1 MTNFLPD
8 NIDELHLAEFRSSAI
23 ADDIAALNF
32 RSFDGS
38 NENELDE
45 AFTLL
50 IEEPDHNN
58 NGTLAG
64 ESQKKLSNTLRSG
77 GWIFDGYKGICVK
90 PNSPRKG
97 KDENGK
103 EKDIKYESPWG
114 AGKLQI
120 LIPRISVRA
129 GLEIVSKLGEE
140 VAEEYRSRIELSAP
154 GAEDPGFWD
163 WYLEHDGFI
172 IITEGI
178 KKACS
183 LVSNGYPAIALNG
196 MWGWGTNIKDMFG
209 NVERDNRGKSLKTI
223 HPDLEPFLDGREIVL
238 ALDREAT
245 PDKVKMVEA
254 AKAAFVQAI
263 DGEGIVVTDL
273 KWRNAKGS
281 TKGIDDYIAAKGVK
295 ALDKAYAKRSEI
307 QPPPPKEERQTG
319 GDRLLAIA
327 KTATYFHTADKI
339 PYADIWIEGN
349 RHTYPVRSK
358 AFRLWLS
365 GEYLDST
372 EKGIGSQTLQDT
384 LSTLEAISIFRGE
397 TRQVHLRTAEQQGKI
412 YIDLGT
418 PDWKAIEVDSSGWR
432 LVSDPPVRFWR
443 PESLLALPYPVEGG
457 SLDELKELL
466 NVDGSAWILIIT
478 FLLFCFCPG
487 KTYPVLV
494 ISAHRGSGKTAAA
507 EILKGLIDPGKAAL
521 IKLQGDTL
529 KLAVTLSRRW
539 LAVYDNVGHISPEQ
553 SDDLCRVA
561 TNFGYSTR
569 TLHTTD
575 EETTFELTRPQII
588 TAIDALV
595 TRDDLADR
603 VLMVQ
608 LLEITEDKRLPQ
620 AELNTKVEAARP
632 RILGALLTALSQTLA
647 AIPDT
652 KPKTLPRMADYALFA
667 IASEKALGLKDG
679 DFMKVFNQSRE
690 QSRQVVIESSPV
702 GEAIVRLMENYPI
715 PQSWKGTASELLK
728 ELEKHTDEATYRS
741 RYFPKASNLLSRQL
755 KRLTPDLKSL
765 GINLSDS
772 RIHGGTRLLVLEKVV
787 KVSSPSSPESDRT
800 PDDVLHKDSNGDDSG
815 DDTVTV
821 NSEGDDTFYGD
832 DTVTIENKLP
842 SPSLSDVQQHFHD
855 GGDDGDDKNLLFT
868 KMGLE
873 ISKQTAVLKV
883 GDRVKLKDVYHVHG
897 SDVGIV
903 ASFDD
908 WAVSVTWDDKSNGK
922 HSADELE
929 VIS

>member
-1 MTNFLPD
+1 MTNFFPD
-8 NIDELHLAEFRSSAI
+8 NIDEQHLAEFRSSAI

-32 RSFDGS
+32 PSFDGS
-38 NENELDE
+38 NEDELDE

-50 IEEPDHNN
+50 IEKPDHNN

-64 ESQKKLSNTLRSG
+64 KSQNELAKALRSG
-77 GWIFDGYKGICVK
+77 GWMFKGYKGVCVK
-90 PNSPRKG
+90 PNSPRKV

-103 EKDIKYESPWG
+103 WKDIRYESPRG
-114 AGKLQI
+114 KGKLQL

-129 GLEIVSKLGEE
+129 GLEIASKLGEKI
-140 VAEEYRSRIELSAP
+140 AEEYRHRIDLSTP
-154 GAEDPGFWD
+154 GAEDLGFWD

-209 NVERDNRGKSLKTI
+209 NVERDDRGKSLKTI

-254 AKAAFVQAI
+254 AKAAFVRAI

-295 ALDKAYAKRSEI
+295 ALDKAYANRSEI
-307 QPPPPKEERQTG
+307 QPPPSKEERQTG

-365 GEYLDST
+365 GEYLNST

-384 LSTLEAISIFRGE
+384 LSTLEAIAIFRGE
-397 TRQVHLRTAEQQGKI
+397 TRQVYLRTAEQQGKI

-608 LLEITEDKRLPQ
+608 LPEITEDKRLPQ
-620 AELNTKVEAARP
+620 AELNAKVEAARP
-632 RILGALLTALSQTLA
+632 RILGSLLTALSQTLA
-647 AIPDT
+647 AIPHT
-652 KPKTLPRMADYALFA
+652 KPDTLPRMADYALFA

-690 QSRQVVIESSPV
+690 QSRQVIIESSPV

-755 KRLTPDLKSL
+755 KRLTPDLESV
-765 GINLSDS
+765 GINLSES
-772 RIHGGTRLLVLEKVV
+772 RIHGGTRQLVLEKVV
-787 KVSSPSSPESDRT
+787 KISSPSSPDGDRT
-800 PDDVLHKDSNGDDSG
+800 PDDFLHKDSNGDDSG

-832 DTVTIENKLP
+832 DTVTIEKKLP

-855 GGDDGDDKNLLFT
+855 GGDDGDDKKLLFT